1 MLTMLA
7 EVTKISPS
15 IPLMAAVF
23 SSVVG
28 FGVQCALCW
37 RSNTLVLKLLPL
49 FVYVATFA
57 CLVEVFVNP
66 FAWHDEW
73 HRLSAMAAGLLVL
86 VGLSG
91 VIIAWCLYGLR
102 CTNGRCSN

>member
-7 EVTKISPS
+7 EVTKLSPS
-15 IPLMAAVF
+15 IPLMLAVL

-28 FGVQCALCW
+28 FGVQCVLCW
-37 RSNTLVLKLLPL
+37 RGNTLLLKLLPL
-49 FVYVATFA
+49 FVYVAIFV
-57 CLVEVFVNP
+57 CLAEVFINP

-73 HRLSAMAAGLLVL
+73 HKLSALAAGLLVL
-86 VGLSG
+86 VGFSG

-102 CTNGRCSN
+102 HPNVRCGN